1 MFKCINGNE
10 IHILFRDWRIKMRYV
25 LFDKN
30 EKDWQMVYCT
40 QDNDEESLLE
50 NISKAML
57 RGNEF
62 EKFNAKDAV
71 CMNDGGIK
79 NDSMIFS
86 INECGVRYIWQLGSK
101 VSDMTD
107 FIIPHL
113 YRVRKIGMIV

>member
-1 MFKCINGNE
+1 MK
-10 IHILFRDWRIKMRYV
+10 YV

-40 QDNDEESLLE
+40 QDNDEELLLE
-50 NISKAML
+50 SISKAML
-57 RGNEF
+57 RGDGF
-62 EKFNAKDAV
+62 KKFNAKEGV

-101 VSDMTD
+101 VSDMAG
-107 FIIPHL
+107 FIVPHL